1 MRDAGPVQ
9 GPQYGGAVKT
19 CHGRNSVPPNLHTE
33 SLTPRSS
40 GCDCMG
46 DAAFKQVIDVKLGQG
61 TFQVVQC

>member
-9 GPQYGGAVKT
+9 GPQYGGQLKPVMGGT
-19 CHGRNSVPPNLHTE
+19 VSPPNLHTE

-46 DAAFKQVIDVKLGQG
+46 DAAFK
-61 TFQVVQC
+61 